1 MARVVS
7 WRHAMY
13 EAMQQEMQRDETV
26 FYMGETIRSYSVS
39 KAPDGSVINLVKEFG
54 EARVLDTAI
63 AETAII
69 GMGVG
74 AAMAGSRP
82 ICEILFADFL
92 GVAFDEV
99 FNQAATT
106 RYTTGGQATVPM
118 VIKVGLHGA
127 VPGLASQHGH
137 AGMECLFAHSPGL
150 KIVLPSTPYDA
161 KGLMISA
168 IRDDNPVMYFENI
181 STYGIEGEV
190 PEEPYTVPLGKA
202 DVKRTGTDVTLVGF
216 AVMVHRA
223 LGAAAELEKE
233 GISCEVLD
241 PRSLVPLDRDAILAS
256 VKKTGRVVVLDEGCK
271 TCGTGAEL
279 SALIA
284 EEGMLHLK
292 APIKR
297 LAMPDTNVPAGHNLL
312 EHISVT
318 KEKIVE
324 ATRECV
330 KGKGVVVSNR

>member
-1 MARVVS
+1 VR
-7 WRHAMY
+7 
-13 EAMQQEMQRDETV
+13 
-26 FYMGETIRSYSVS
+26 
-39 KAPDGSVINLVKEFG
+39 
-54 EARVLDTAI
+54 DTAI

-99 FNQAATT
+99 FNQAAVT
-106 RYTTGGQATVPM
+106 RYTTGGQATLPM

-127 VPGLASQHGH
+127 APGLASQHGH

-150 KIVLPSTPYDA
+150 KIALPSTPYDA

-181 STYGIEGEV
+181 NTYRVEGEV

-202 DVKRTGTDVTLVGF
+202 DVKKAGTDVTLVGF
-216 AVMVHRA
+216 ALMVHRA
-223 LGAAAELEKE
+223 LEAAAELENE

-241 PRSLVPLDRDAILAS
+241 PRTLVPLDKAAILGS
-256 VKKTGRVVVLDEGCK
+256 VEKTGRVIVLDEGCK

-279 SALIA
+279 VAVIA
-284 EEGMLHLK
+284 EE
-292 APIKR
+292 
-297 LAMPDTNVPAGHNLL
+297 
-312 EHISVT
+312 
-318 KEKIVE
+318 
-324 ATRECV
+324 
-330 KGKGVVVSNR
+330 